1 MNGRTDGRASGQG
14 RVYQASG
21 DQHIVEHHHHG
32 PSWSGPDTVR
42 SPALGRT
49 PLVLR
54 DRVELM
60 ETLRAA
66 VAPGAGGQVHVLHG
80 LGGCGKTAVA
90 GALFEHATTGEG
102 RVGLWVNASDTT
114 SLRSGMLAVAADRGA
129 SEGELT
135 AARSGLRAAADLVWD
150 HLDRSDRPWLL
161 VIDNADDPAVLRD
174 GGWLRTSPR
183 GTVLV
188 TSRQAAGRWWP
199 GAQLLQVGVLPRAD
213 AAQVLRDLA
222 PDAGTAEEAEE
233 IADRLGRLPLALT
246 LAGTFLAHQV
256 ISPWTLTEYGQRLD
270 IDLIDQGAVDHA
282 GDSRHLVSSTWEL
295 SLDAVAGQGLPEAQT
310 LLRLLACWASDPL
323 PLTLLSGL
331 EMGADL
337 PPGRV
342 EPALRGLLDHS
353 LTELVPGPP
362 RSLRTHGVLLDS
374 VARGTPADRRGQL
387 AAKAAQLLLA
397 VLPEIPERGIE
408 AGPFRPLAP
417 HVLALLRRVSA
428 GEGVD
433 LPVVESAAECALRL
447 AVNLHRSGDSASALA
462 VGQQAVE
469 LAQARLGDDHPLVV
483 RLRQRL
489 ARTLR
494 RLGRYGEAETLALR
508 TLADCERLFG
518 PTAPD
523 TLESCV
529 VLALVLWTDGRQ
541 AEGAAMMRRA
551 VDGRIEVL
559 GPLHPVTLR
568 ARYIILELLRGPE
581 LARETE
587 GAPALIRECAETMGP
602 DHTIT
607 MGAELN
613 YANALYY
620 AGRPGEALPL
630 ARRAFEAAHRRYGPE
645 YQITLASRSL
655 LALALAG
662 VGAFPEAIAHMEAVA
677 EQRGRVLGP
686 DHPWTGDS
694 VANLA
699 AFRAGDTSA
708 R

>member
-1 MNGRTDGRASGQG
+1 
-14 RVYQASG
+14 
-21 DQHIVEHHHHG
+21 
-32 PSWSGPDTVR
+32 
-42 SPALGRT
+42 
-49 PLVLR
+49 
-54 DRVELM
+54 M

-90 GALFEHATTGEG
+90 CALFEHATAGEG

-161 VIDNADDPAVLRD
+161 VIDNADDPSVLRD

-188 TSRQAAGRWWP
+188 TSRQAASRWWP

-233 IADRLGRLPLALT
+233 IAERLGRLPLALT

-256 ISPWTLTEYGQRLD
+256 ISPWTLAEYGQRLD

-323 PLTLLSGL
+323 PLSLLSGL
-331 EMGADL
+331 ELGADL
-337 PPGRV
+337 PAGRV

-374 VARGTPADRRGQL
+374 VARGTPAGQRGQL
-387 AAKAAQLLLA
+387 AAKAAQMLLA

-408 AGPFRPLAP
+408 AAPFRPLAP

-428 GEGVD
+428 VVPVVGEGVD

-469 LAQARLGDDHPLVV
+469 LARARLGDEHPLVV

-494 RLGRYGEAETLALR
+494 RLGRYEEAETLARR

-518 PTAPD
+518 PSAPD
-523 TLESCV
+523 TLESCA
-529 VLALVLWTDGRQ
+529 VLASVLWTDGRE
-541 AEGAAMMRRA
+541 AEGSALMRRA

-581 LARETE
+581 LAREIE
-587 GAPALIRECAETMGP
+587 GAPAVLRECAETMGP

-607 MGAELN
+607 MGAELS

-620 AGRPGEALPL
+620 AGRPAEALPL
-630 ARRAFEAAHRRYGPE
+630 ARRAFEAARRSYGPE

-655 LALALAG
+655 FALTLAG
-662 VGAFPEAIAHMEAVA
+662 VGEFPEAIAHMEAVV

-686 DHPWTGDS
+686 DHPWTGNS

-699 AFRAGDTSA
+699 ALRAGDTST

>member
-1 MNGRTDGRASGQG
+1 MNGRTEGRASGQG

-60 ETLRAA
+60 DTLRVS
-66 VAPGAGGQVHVLHG
+66 VAPGVGGQVHVLHG

-90 GALFEHATTGEG
+90 CALFAHATADGG

-129 SEGELT
+129 AEGELT

-150 HLDRSDRPWLL
+150 YLDRSDRPWLL
-161 VIDNADDPAVLRD
+161 VLDNADDPSVLRD
-174 GGWLRTSPR
+174 GGWLRSSPR

-188 TSRQAAGRWWP
+188 TTRQASSRWWP
-199 GAQLLQVGVLPRAD
+199 GAQLLHVGVLPRTD

-222 PDAGTAEEAEE
+222 PEAGTAEEAEE

-270 IDLIDQGAVDHA
+270 IDLIDQGAVGIG

-295 SLDAVAGQGLPEAQT
+295 SLDAVADQGLPEAQT

-323 PLTLLSGL
+323 PLSLLAGL
-331 EMGADL
+331 DLGTDL
-337 PPGRV
+337 PAGRV

-353 LTELVPGPP
+353 LTELVQGPP
-362 RSLRTHGVLLDS
+362 RGLRTHGVLLDS
-374 VARGTPADRRGQL
+374 VARGTPAEQRGQL

-397 VLPEIPERGIE
+397 KLPEIPERGIE
-408 AGPFRPLAP
+408 AAPFRPLAP
-417 HVLALLRRVSA
+417 HVLALLRRVTEREDA
-428 GEGVD
+428 ER
-433 LPVVESAAECALRL
+433 PVVESAAECALRL

-462 VGQQAVE
+462 VGTTAVD
-469 LAQARLGDDHPLVV
+469 LARARLGEEHPLVV
-483 RLRQRL
+483 RLRQRV

-494 RLGRYGEAETLALR
+494 RLGRFEEAEALARR

-518 PTAPD
+518 PAALD
-523 TLESCV
+523 TLESCAILSIATWV
-529 VLALVLWTDGRQ
+529 NGGE
-541 AEGAAMMRRA
+541 AEGAALMRR
-551 VDGRIEVL
+551 VIEGRTAVL
-559 GPLHPVTLR
+559 GPVHPQTLR
-568 ARYIILELLRGPE
+568 ARYILLELVRGPE
-581 LARETE
+581 LARELE
-587 GAPALIRECAETMGP
+587 GAPALVRQCIDAMGP

-613 YANALYY
+613 HANALFY
-620 AGRPGEALPL
+620 AGRPADALPL
-630 ARRAFEAAHRRYGPE
+630 ARRAFAAAEARYGPD

-655 LALALAG
+655 FALTLAG
-662 VGAFPEAIAHMEAVA
+662 VGAFPEAIEQMETVL
-677 EQRGRVLGP
+677 EKRTRVLGP
-686 DHPWTGDS
+686 DHPWTRDAG
-694 VANLA
+694 ANLA
-699 AFRAGDTSA
+699 AFRSGVASTY
-708 R
+708 

>member
-1 MNGRTDGRASGQG
+1 MDGRASGHG
-14 RVYQASG
+14 RIYQASG
-21 DQHIVEHHHHG
+21 DQHIVEHHHHA

-60 ETLRAA
+60 DTLRAS
-66 VAPGAGGQVHVLHG
+66 VAPGAGGMVHVLHG

-90 GALFEHATTGEG
+90 CALFEHATADGGGGGG
-102 RVGLWVNASDTT
+102 RIGLWVNASDTT

-129 SEGELT
+129 AEGELM

-174 GGWLRTSPR
+174 GGWLRSSPR
-183 GTVLV
+183 GAVLV
-188 TSRQAAGRWWP
+188 TSRQASSRWWP
-199 GAQLLQVGVLPRAD
+199 GAELLQVGVLPRAD

-222 PDAGTAEEAEE
+222 PGAGTAEEAEE

-270 IDLIDQGAVDHA
+270 IDLIDQGAVGTA
-282 GDSRHLVSSTWEL
+282 GDARHLVSSTWEL
-295 SLDAVAGQGLPEAQT
+295 SLDAVADQGLPEAQT

-323 PLTLLSGL
+323 PLSVLAGL
-331 EMGADL
+331 DLGADL
-337 PPGRV
+337 PAGRV

-374 VARGTPADRRGQL
+374 VARSTPAEQRGNL

-397 VLPEIPERGIE
+397 VLPETPERGIE
-408 AGPFRPLAP
+408 AAPFRPLAP
-417 HVLALLRRVSA
+417 HVLALLRRVS
-428 GEGVD
+428 ERQDVD
-433 LPVVESAAECALRL
+433 RSVVESAAECALRL

-462 VGQQAVE
+462 VGVRAVD
-469 LAQARLGDDHPLVV
+469 LAKAGLGDDHPLVV
-483 RLRQRL
+483 RLRQRV

-494 RLGRYGEAETLALR
+494 RLGRFAEAETLARR

-518 PTAPD
+518 PTGLD
-523 TLESCV
+523 TLESCA
-529 VLALVLWTDGRQ
+529 VLALVLWTDGRE
-541 AEGAAMMRRA
+541 AEGAALMQRSLE
-551 VDGRIEVL
+551 GWTEVL

-568 ARYIILELLRGPE
+568 ARYIILELLRGPD
-581 LARETE
+581 LDRAIE
-587 GAPALIRECAETMGP
+587 GAPALIRECADTTGP

-607 MGAELN
+607 MMAQLN
-613 YANALYY
+613 YANALFY
-620 AGRPGEALPL
+620 AGRPAAALPP
-630 ARRAFEAAHRRYGPE
+630 ARQAFAAAERRYGSD

-655 LALALAG
+655 LALTLAG
-662 VGAFPEAIAHMEAVA
+662 VGEFPEAIELMEVVV
-677 EQRGRVLGP
+677 EKRTRILGP
-686 DHPWTGDS
+686 DHGWTRNS
-694 VANLA
+694 VDNLA
-699 AFRAGDTSA
+699 DLRASIAPT

>member
-1 MNGRTDGRASGQG
+1 MNGRTEGRASGHG

-32 PSWSGPDTVR
+32 PAWSGPDTVR

-54 DRVELM
+54 DRIELM
-60 ETLRAA
+60 GTLRAS
-66 VAPGAGGQVHVLHG
+66 VAPGVGGQVHVLHG

-90 GALFEHATTGEG
+90 CALFEHATADGQ
-102 RVGLWVNASDTT
+102 RIGLWVNASDTT

-129 SEGELT
+129 TDGELT
-135 AARSGLRAAADLVWD
+135 AAHSGLRAAADLVWD

-161 VIDNADDPAVLRD
+161 VIDNADDPSVLRD
-174 GGWLRTSPR
+174 GGWLRSSPR

-188 TSRQAAGRWWP
+188 TSRQASSRWWP
-199 GAQLLQVGVLPRAD
+199 GARLLQVGVLPRAD

-246 LAGTFLAHQV
+246 LAGTFLSHQV

-270 IDLIDQGAVDHA
+270 IDLIDQGALGTV

-295 SLDAVAGQGLPEAQT
+295 SLDAVAEQGLPEAET

-323 PLTLLSGL
+323 PLSLLAGL
-331 EMGADL
+331 ELGADL
-337 PPGRV
+337 PAGRI

-374 VARGTPADRRGQL
+374 VARGTPVGQRRQL
-387 AAKAAQLLLA
+387 ALKAAELLLGL
-397 VLPEIPERGIE
+397 LPEIPERGIK
-408 AGPFRPLAP
+408 AAPFRPLAP
-417 HVLALLRRVSA
+417 HVLALLRRIPT
-428 GEGVD
+428 GD
-433 LPVVESAAECALRL
+433 DTDRPVAESATECALRL

-462 VGQQAVE
+462 VGEQAVD
-469 LAQARLGDDHPLVV
+469 LARTRLGDEHPLVL
-483 RLRQRL
+483 RLRQRV

-494 RLGRYGEAETLALR
+494 RLGRYGEAETLARR

-529 VLALVLWTDGRQ
+529 VLSLVLLVDGRE
-541 AEGAAMMRRA
+541 AEGAVLMRRA
-551 VDGRIEVL
+551 LESRIEVL
-559 GPLHPVTLR
+559 GPVHPMTLR
-568 ARYIILELLRGPE
+568 SRYLMLEFLRGPA
-581 LARETE
+581 LVREIEDAAT
-587 GAPALIRECAETMGP
+587 LIRECSDTMGP

-607 MGAELN
+607 MGAEVN

-620 AGRPGEALPL
+620 AGRPAEALPF
-630 ARRAFEAAHRRYGPE
+630 ARRAFTTAERRYGPD
-645 YQITLASRSL
+645 YQVTLASRSL
-655 LALALAG
+655 FALALAG
-662 VGAFPEAIAHMEAVA
+662 TGAFPEAITHMEAVV
-677 EQRGRVLGP
+677 EQRGRILGP

-694 VANLA
+694 AANLA
-699 AFRAGDTSA
+699 AFRAGKASA
-708 R
+708 E

>member
-1 MNGRTDGRASGQG
+1 MNGRTEGRASGQG

-60 ETLRAA
+60 DTLRAS
-66 VAPGAGGQVHVLHG
+66 VAPGAGGRVHVLHG

-90 GALFEHATTGEG
+90 CALFEHATADAG

-129 SEGELT
+129 AEGELM

-161 VIDNADDPAVLRD
+161 VIDNADDPSVLRD
-174 GGWLRTSPR
+174 GGWLRSSPR

-188 TSRQAAGRWWP
+188 TSRQAASRWWP
-199 GAQLLQVGVLPRAD
+199 GAQLLHVGVLPRTD

-270 IDLIDQGAVDHA
+270 IDLIDQGAVGIA

-310 LLRLLACWASDPL
+310 LLRLLACWAGDPL
-323 PLTLLSGL
+323 PLSLLAGL
-331 EMGADL
+331 DLGADL
-337 PPGRV
+337 PAGRV

-362 RSLRTHGVLLDS
+362 RGLRTHGVLLDS
-374 VARGTPADRRGQL
+374 VARGTPAEQIGEL
-387 AAKAAQLLLA
+387 AAKAAELLLA

-408 AGPFRPLAP
+408 AAPFRPLAP
-417 HVLALLRRVSA
+417 HVLALLRRVSQREDA
-428 GEGVD
+428 D
-433 LPVVESAAECALRL
+433 PPLVESAAECALRL
-447 AVNLHRSGDSASALA
+447 AVNLHRSGDYASALA
-462 VGQQAVE
+462 VGATAVD
-469 LAQARLGDDHPLVV
+469 LATARLGDDDPLVV
-483 RLRQRL
+483 RLRQRVS
-489 ARTLR
+489 RTLR
-494 RLGRYGEAETLALR
+494 RLGRFDEAETLARR

-523 TLESCV
+523 TLESCATLSIAAWV
-529 VLALVLWTDGRQ
+529 NGRQ
-541 AEGAAMMRRA
+541 AEGAALMRRA
-551 VDGRIEVL
+551 AEGRTALL
-559 GPLHPVTLR
+559 GPVHPQTLR
-568 ARYIILELLRGPE
+568 ARYILLEIVRGAE
-581 LARETE
+581 LARELE
-587 GAPALIRECAETMGP
+587 GAPALVQQCADTMGP

-613 YANALYY
+613 YANALFY
-620 AGRPGEALPL
+620 AGRPTEALPL
-630 ARRAFEAAHRRYGPE
+630 ARRAFTAAERRYGPD
-645 YQITLASRSL
+645 YPITLASRSL
-655 LALALAG
+655 LALTLAG
-662 VGAFPEAIAHMEAVA
+662 AGAFPEAIEQMEAVL
-677 EQRGRVLGP
+677 EKRTRVLGP
-686 DHPWTGDS
+686 DHPWTGHS
-694 VANLA
+694 AANLD
-699 AFRAGDTSA
+699 AFRDGVASA
-708 R
+708 Y